1 MSHEFEVT
9 LDGPDASLLLA
20 ARDFCNQAMLNLF
33 SQLPVGAK
41 TALLS
46 TQSWAD
52 ELTSAH
58 MVAGVAL
65 GTQALRA
72 LPLGNCLHSQAGHVQ
87 VQLRRLVVVPDKPNC
102 LVYAK
107 TECSCWPGQPGVEA
121 GFLAVDH
128 IAFQIS
134 GMHQTNAKPIT
145 PDIGQLL
152 TLIPAEGALPSIL
165 KRLL

>member
-1 MSHEFEVT
+1 
-9 LDGPDASLLLA
+9 
-20 ARDFCNQAMLNLF
+20 MLNLF

-87 VQLRRLVVVPDKPNC
+87 VQLRRLVVVPDKTNC
-102 LVYAK
+102 FVDAK
-107 TECSCWPGQPGVEA
+107 TECSCWPGQPAVKA
-121 GFLAVDH
+121 GFLRLITLLFKCQECIRH
-128 IAFQIS
+128 MPNPS
-134 GMHQTNAKPIT
+134 LQTQVSSSP
-145 PDIGQLL
+145 
-152 TLIPAEGALPSIL
+152 
-165 KRLL
+165 